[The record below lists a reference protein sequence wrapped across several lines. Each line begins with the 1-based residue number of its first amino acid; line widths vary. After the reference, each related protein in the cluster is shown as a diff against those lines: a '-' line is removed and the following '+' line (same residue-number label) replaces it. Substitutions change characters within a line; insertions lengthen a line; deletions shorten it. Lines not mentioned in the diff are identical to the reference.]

1 MSGPRFDETY
11 TGREFYKVTLPGL
24 VKQLE
29 RLSEVLA
36 RIVEDQRR
44 ARDGSGRTPG
54 SP

>member
-29 RLSEVLA
+29 RLCEVMERLTEA
-36 RIVEDQRR
+36 HEQERR
-44 ARDGSGRTPG
+44 EGKGESR
-54 SP
+54 